1 MDLEGMMLRRTI
13 FLSRLLGLWV
23 LIVALAVMLH
33 KSAMVGI
40 AADFGN
46 APGLLFI
53 SGVFTVL
60 AGLAMVLGHNIWTGG
75 AAPVVVTLVGWAMLI
90 KGIGLVFISPGEAGG
105 LLAASRFAEYAY
117 VYGGV
122 LLVLGLYLTYAGFL
136 ADRAKRHP
144 GS

>member
-1 MDLEGMMLRRTI
+1 MLPRTI

-23 LIVALAVMLH
+23 LIIALAVMLH
-33 KSAMVGI
+33 KTAMVSI

-90 KGIGLVFISPGEAGG
+90 KGIGLVFISPGEAAG
-105 LLAASRFAEYAY
+105 LLAVSRFAEYAY

-136 ADRAKRHP
+136 ADHAKRYS

>member
-1 MDLEGMMLRRTI
+1 MDLEGTMLPRTI

-23 LIVALAVMLH
+23 LIVAMAVMLH
-33 KSAMVGI
+33 KAAMVGI

-90 KGIGLVFISPGEAGG
+90 KGIGLVFISPGEAAG
-105 LLAASRFAEYAY
+105 LLAASHFAEYAY

-136 ADRAKRHP
+136 GDHAKRHAE
-144 GS
+144 S

>member
-1 MDLEGMMLRRTI
+1 
-13 FLSRLLGLWV
+13 V
-23 LIVALAVMLH
+23 LIIALAVMLH
-33 KSAMVGI
+33 KTAMVSI

-90 KGIGLVFISPGEAGG
+90 KGIGLVFISPGEAAG
-105 LLAASRFAEYAY
+105 LLAVSRFAEYAY

-136 ADRAKRHP
+136 ADHAKRYS

>member
-1 MDLEGMMLRRTI
+1 MLPRTI

-23 LIVALAVMLH
+23 LIVALAVILH
-33 KSAMVGI
+33 KTAMVAI

-46 APGLLFI
+46 APGLLLI

-60 AGLAMVLGHNIWTGG
+60 AGLAMVLGHNVWTGG

-90 KGIGLVFISPGEAGG
+90 KGIGLVFISPGEAAG
-105 LLAASRFAEYAY
+105 LLAASGFAEYAY

-136 ADRAKRHP
+136 ADHAKRHP

>member
-1 MDLEGMMLRRTI
+1 MFPRTI
-13 FLSRLLGLWV
+13 FLSRLLGLWM
-23 LIVALAVMLH
+23 LIVALVAILH
-33 KSAMVGI
+33 KAAMVGI

-46 APGLLFI
+46 APGLLFV

-90 KGIGLVFISPGEAGG
+90 KGIGLVFISPGEAAG

-136 ADRAKRHP
+136 GDHAKRHA

>member
-1 MDLEGMMLRRTI
+1 MLPRTI

-23 LIVALAVMLH
+23 LIVALAVILH
-33 KSAMVGI
+33 KAAMVGI

-46 APGLLFI
+46 APGLLFV

-90 KGIGLVFISPGEAGG
+90 KGIGLVFISPGEAVG
-105 LLAASRFAEYAY
+105 LLAASGFAEHAYA
-117 VYGGV
+117 YGGV

-136 ADRAKRHP
+136 GDHAKRHA